1 MKIEEFATVKHWWE
15 NRVENENAWLVNVD
29 DIRDNGYNLD
39 IKNPRKP
46 EHSFGDPVEI
56 LSLVNEERA
65 RGQKI
70 LEKLRDVLSEALLR

>member
-1 MKIEEFATVKHWWE
+1 MKIEEFATVKQWWE
-15 NRVENENAWLVNVD
+15 NRVENENAWRVKVD

-39 IKNPRKP
+39 IKNPNKP

-56 LSLVNEERA
+56 LSLFNEEKV

-70 LEKLRDVLSEALLR
+70 LEKLRDALSEALLR